1 MSVLEGQKKEEKRK
15 KSVEFVSKA
24 DIIAI
29 RINQTASIICN
40 HICFNA
46 HIWKMM
52 FAFRS
57 HKKICIYISLFVV
70 KHCNSKESKLT
81 DAVSLFNSTAQL
93 DQMSV

>member
-1 MSVLEGQKKEEKRK
+1 
-15 KSVEFVSKA
+15 
-24 DIIAI
+24 
-29 RINQTASIICN
+29 
-40 HICFNA
+40 
-46 HIWKMM
+46 M

-57 HKKICIYISLFVV
+57 HNKYVSIFLSFVV